1 MAEEDPMIEAR
12 LAAIAKHRLPAG
24 MAARL
29 QGQTAE
35 ELDADAASLA
45 HMFGR
50 SEEAAAPAE
59 SLLKAQEELA
69 RARTRRLLGDEPNP
83 WKEEG

>member
-1 MAEEDPMIEAR
+1 MAEEDPLIEAR
-12 LAAIAKHRLPAG
+12 LAAITKHRLPAG

-35 ELDADAASLA
+35 EIDADAASLA
-45 HMFGR
+45 HMLGR
-50 SEEAAAPAE
+50 AEEPTAPAE
-59 SLLKAQEELA
+59 DLLKAQEELA
-69 RARTRRLLGDEPNP
+69 NARTRRLLGDRPNP